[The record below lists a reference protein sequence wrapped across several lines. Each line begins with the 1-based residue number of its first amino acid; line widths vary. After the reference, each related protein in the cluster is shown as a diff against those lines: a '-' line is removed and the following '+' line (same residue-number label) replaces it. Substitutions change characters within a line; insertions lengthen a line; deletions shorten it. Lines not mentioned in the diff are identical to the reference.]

1 MTEIIQDSCGP
12 ESIAAEDAAW
22 EDPHHTDRD
31 NSAPVLSVDGFEG
44 PLDWLLEMVRARK
57 IDLARLSVAA
67 LIDAFSSALDA
78 ALSRRD
84 DAPVQLVRW
93 GNWLVMAA
101 TLAHLRSRLLLPADA
116 PEAKAAADEA
126 EALRRQLVGR
136 AQMQAAAAWLDRQPQ
151 LGQDI
156 FLRGIPAE
164 STSGRNGDITALL
177 RACLVALQVPE
188 EQAEAVRPRAP
199 AFWRVPDAI
208 ARIGQLLQT
217 LPDGG
222 ALAVFLP
229 PIADAEPIRSL
240 RCRAALSSTLI
251 AGLELA
257 RQGALAMDQDVAWRP
272 IRLRHPDNRDAVIA
286 ESGL

>member
-1 MTEIIQDSCGP
+1 VTEIIQDSCGP
-12 ESIAAEDAAW
+12 ASTASEDAAW
-22 EDPHHTDRD
+22 EDPHRADRA

-44 PLDWLLEMVRARK
+44 PLDWLLEMVRAQK

-67 LIDAFSSALDA
+67 LIEAFARALDA
-78 ALSRRD
+78 ALARRD
-84 DAPVQLVRW
+84 DAPVQLLHW

-116 PEAKAAADEA
+116 PEAKAAMDEA

-151 LGQDI
+151 LGRDV
-156 FLRGIPAE
+156 FLRGVPVE
-164 STSGRNGDITALL
+164 SASGRNGDITALL
-177 RACLVALQVPE
+177 RACLVALLVPE
-188 EQAEAVRPRAP
+188 EQAEAVRSRAP

-222 ALAVFLP
+222 ALAAFLP
-229 PIADAEPIRSL
+229 PIADAEPVRTL

-257 RQGALAMDQDVAWRP
+257 REGALAMDQDAAWRP
-272 IRLRHPDNRDAVIA
+272 IRLRHRTDRDAVSG